1 MVLLKTNGITN
12 TAFDISLMRGFDYY
26 TDIVFEVFDTHPD
39 NNRAMFGGG
48 RYDGLV
54 GLFGVDPVPTVG
66 FGMGD
71 VTFVNFLE
79 VHGLLPV
86 LFSETELYMAF
97 IGDMYTAVQPVLVEL
112 REEGVTVAVDTTGR
126 KLDKQIKTAEK
137 KGIEFVVF
145 VGEQEIQTGQFRI
158 KNLKTG
164 EEQTLSLARLI
175 TVVKDRRKK

>member
-1 MVLLKTNGITN
+1 MT
-12 TAFDISLMRGFDYY
+12 
-26 TDIVFEVFDTHPD
+26 
-39 NNRAMFGGG
+39 
-48 RYDGLV
+48 
-54 GLFGVDPVPTVG
+54 
-66 FGMGD
+66 
-71 VTFVNFLE
+71 
-79 VHGLLPV
+79 
-86 LFSETELYMAF
+86 F